1 MKVRYI
7 YIITLLVCAGSSLS
21 FAQTKAPFLD
31 AIHHY
36 EERLG
41 INFSYDPEV
50 ISLISRQ
57 VDEPD
62 DINQFIT
69 QVVNELPLNIQKI
82 SEDYY
87 TILLVEQTYTLR
99 LTDSLTRVDIPAP
112 FFFLINGQPAPLQ
125 MESNRAV
132 FKYKPA
138 LTDTLIAYAP
148 GYAKRKIPVTL
159 LINERNPAIALL
171 TQTYLLEDVLI
182 EDYITKGINM
192 NPADHSITIEVKD
205 LPLLPG
211 ETDGDIFASLAA
223 LPGISTPDGRPGNLF
238 IRGNAIDQ
246 SLILFDNIPM
256 YHRGHYFGTISPY
269 NQKVVDHVE
278 VHRSGYHPRMGGR
291 VGGAVF
297 INSEEEVNNQ
307 SRYGVGMNTL
317 YAMVYGKTPLANKKV
332 GLVIGARHSYPTSV
346 RSPKLNAITKS
357 VFAATG
363 LVDEDGNITSD
374 VDVVFQDYHAKLIFR
389 PNEKHKITTSGIYS
403 SSDLSYTL
411 AKGVAQN
418 QNEYIDF
425 ENYGANAEWQHK
437 LNDRWSTSLIQTLGN
452 FTYSTLSTKPTGNLF
467 SINKIQDYNA
477 RLEVDKAPQTNHAVQ
492 MGVDYKWQHVDLI
505 YKDFFTNDLIRINKS
520 VGAHTLSP
528 FANIEWYSDRV
539 NLQAGLR
546 GSYYSPTQA
555 FYFSPRLSANYMA
568 TPWLSL
574 KATAGRYHQFMS
586 QVKNLELGTG
596 GFDTEL
602 WMLADSE
609 EVHPISGSQFMAG
622 FMANNDRWLLD
633 VEAYYK
639 TANNVTYYEDRRF
652 NLVSEYFTADD
663 ILYGV
668 DTYLK
673 RALNKHTSA
682 WVGYSFSDSKITLDT
697 TSQTSYKSKYVQPH
711 QVYVGT
717 AYHRDRWKF
726 SAVWKFGSGLN
737 AKSLEIAYAQVIYE
751 EAQNNLPPGVPVQPD
766 PFVDVPERYPNVY
779 SLDLSASYKIPY
791 TPERKWSA
799 SFGLSIINV
808 FDRINLVDRAFRG
821 NPPPPEF
828 VDRDALGFAPN
839 LMVMIEW

>member
-1 MKVRYI
+1 MCV
-7 YIITLLVCAGSSLS
+7 GSSLS
-21 FAQTKAPFLD
+21 FAQSKAPFLA

-36 EERLG
+36 EESLG
-41 INFSYDPEV
+41 VKFSYDPAI

-57 VDEPD
+57 VDIPE
-62 DINQFIT
+62 DINQFIA
-69 QVVNELPLNIQKI
+69 QVVEGLPLNIDKI

-87 TILLVEQTYTLR
+87 TILVVEKTYTLR
-99 LTDSLTRVDIPAP
+99 LIDSLTRATIPLP
-112 FFFLINGQPAPLQ
+112 LFFLINGHPSSLQ
-125 MESNRAV
+125 AENNQAT
-132 FKYKPA
+132 FKYKPM
-138 LTDTLIAYAP
+138 LNDTLIAYAP
-148 GYAKRKIPVTL
+148 GYVKRKIPVSQ
-159 LINERNPAIALL
+159 LINERALAIGLL

-192 NPADHSITIEVKD
+192 DPSDHSITIEVKD

-238 IRGNAIDQ
+238 IRGNTIDQ

-269 NQKVVDHVE
+269 NQKVVDNVE

-332 GLVIGARHSYPTSV
+332 GLIIGARHSYPTSV

-363 LVDEDGNITSD
+363 LIDENGNITSD

-389 PNEKHKITTSGIYS
+389 PNEKHKISTSGIYS
-403 SSDLSYTL
+403 RSDLSYTL
-411 AKGVAQN
+411 VKGVAQN
-418 QNEYIDF
+418 QDEHIDF
-425 ENYGANAEWQHK
+425 ENYGANAEWQYK
-437 LNDRWSTSLIQTLGN
+437 LNNRWNTSLIQTLGN
-452 FTYSTLSTKPTGNLF
+452 FTYSTLSTTPSGNF
-467 SINKIQDYNA
+467 FAINKIKDYNT
-477 RLEVDKAPQTNHAVQ
+477 RLEIDKVAQTNHTLQ
-492 MGVDYKWQHVDLI
+492 IGVDYKWQQADLG
-505 YKDFFTNDLIRINKS
+505 YKNFFTTSLIHLNKS
-520 VGAHTLSP
+520 ISAHTLSP
-528 FANIEWYSDRV
+528 FANVEWYSARA
-539 NLQAGLR
+539 NLQIGLR
-546 GSYYSPTQA
+546 GNYYSPTQA

-574 KATAGRYHQFMS
+574 KASAGRYHQFMS
-586 QVKNLELGTG
+586 QVKNLELGSG

-602 WMLADSE
+602 WMLADSND
-609 EVHPISGSQFMAG
+609 VQSISGSQFMTG
-622 FMANNDRWLLD
+622 FMANNNNWLVD

-652 NLVSEYFTADD
+652 NLVSDYFTANDL
-663 ILYGV
+663 LYGV

-673 RALNKHTSA
+673 KAFHKHTSV

-697 TSQTSYKSKYVQPH
+697 TSQTTYKSKYIQPH

-717 AYHRDRWKF
+717 AYHKDRWKL
-726 SAVWKFGSGLN
+726 SAIWKYGSGLN

-751 EAQNNLPPGVPVQPD
+751 QAQANLPPGVPVQPD
-766 PFVDVPERYPNVY
+766 PFVDVPERYPNVH
-779 SLDLSASYKIPY
+779 SLDVSASYRIPH

-808 FDRINLVDRAFRG
+808 FDQKT
-821 NPPPPEF
+821 
-828 VDRDALGFAPN
+828 
-839 LMVMIEW
+839 W